1 MKEER
6 NNLIVF
12 LWKKRKQLMVI
23 TAIGA
28 ILATAISFMITPL
41 FLSTAII
48 FPTATS
54 TVSFNVERNAKAS
67 AMDFGEDEQ
76 AEQMLQILKSSK
88 IRDLVS
94 ARFDLMKHYGIS
106 EESTTKKHTFGKA
119 YNEHIS
125 FERTRYGSIAIN
137 VLDKDPKMA
146 ADIAN
151 KIIDLYDSVKNE
163 MIKERTVPA
172 FEINIRKRK
181 MLQENIKDLDKRLD
195 SLTSRG
201 VVAAEARA
209 NLFEA
214 YNSAKG
220 AEDKKF
226 FKHKIDSNLKY
237 GAEYDGLA
245 TLMEEK
251 MGKLSDFESVFE
263 QAESD
268 AHAHFNH
275 KFVVEKAEVADRKE
289 KPKKS
294 IIILVATIAS
304 FVFGGFYFLI
314 TERIKELKKVV

>member
-1 MKEER
+1 MNEER

-12 LWKKRKQLMVI
+12 LWKKRISILII

-28 ILATAISFMITPL
+28 ILSLVVSFMITPL

-48 FPTATS
+48 YPTATS
-54 TVSFNVERNAKAS
+54 TVSFDVQRNAKAS

-88 IRDLVS
+88 IRDLVVS
-94 ARFDLMKHYGIS
+94 RFDLMKHYGIN
-106 EESTTKKHTFGKA
+106 ESDTYKKHKLGQA
-119 YNEHIS
+119 YGEHIS
-125 FERTRYGSIAIN
+125 FERTRYGSIEID
-137 VLDKDPKMA
+137 VLDKDPKLA
-146 ADIAN
+146 AEIAN
-151 KIIDLYDSVKNE
+151 KIVDLYDSVKNE

-181 MLQENIKDLDKRLD
+181 MLAENIKDLDKQLD
-195 SLTSRG
+195 VLSNKG
-201 VVAAEARA
+201 VVTAEARA

-214 YNSAKG
+214 YNNAKG
-220 AEDKKF
+220 AEDKSF

-245 TLMEEK
+245 TLLEEK
-251 MGKLSDFESVFE
+251 MGKLSDFEAVYE

-268 AHAHFNH
+268 AYADFNH

-294 IIILVATIAS
+294 IILIAATLAS
-304 FVFGGFYFLI
+304 FVFASFYFLI
-314 TERIKELKKVV
+314 IERIKELRKIS